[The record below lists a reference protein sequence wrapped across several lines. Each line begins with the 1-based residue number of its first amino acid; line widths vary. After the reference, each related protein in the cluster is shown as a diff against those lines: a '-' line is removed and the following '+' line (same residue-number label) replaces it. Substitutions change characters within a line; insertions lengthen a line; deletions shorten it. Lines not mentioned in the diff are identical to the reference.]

1 MAYREISVD
10 ELRYGMYV
18 AQLDRPW
25 TDTPFLFQGFVLRDE
40 KQLETLKKF
49 CKKVYVDP
57 EKVDRK
63 ADEEAVARATAA
75 VRGNTVYKEIVSVEA
90 ELPRAERVYERSTVV
105 VTEIARTVPA
115 KGAIDSERTRQASQQ
130 ITESVVRNP
139 DAMTLL
145 SKMQEKGSGVLSR
158 AVEVSV
164 MMTVFGRFLQYAED
178 QLHTLSMLGLLQDV
192 GKLRLPA
199 AMVNKTSSWIA
210 QEQEL
215 FKTHV
220 NHSVEIL
227 SRTAGLPPDF
237 PGLASLHHERYDGS
251 GYPRGLRGN
260 AINLLGAIAGLVDA
274 YDMLVAPAPWGENM
288 TPSTALGVLYRNRG
302 EKFTPGLVEQFIQ
315 CMGAFPVGSVIEM
328 QTGEIGVVI
337 SQNPVKRLQPRIMLV
352 RDAQG
357 APIKPH
363 LVLDLTR
370 GPKASDGEPY
380 RIRRT
385 LDSSTVKID
394 PKELFL

>member
-18 AQLDRPW
+18 AKLDRPW
-25 TDTPFLFQGFVLRDE
+25 TDTPFMFQGFVVQNE

-49 CKKVYVDP
+49 CKKVFVDP

-63 ADEEAVARATAA
+63 AEEEAVERAAAA
-75 VRGNTVYKEIVSVEA
+75 VRGSTVYKETVSVES

-105 VTEIARTVPA
+105 VSEIARTVPA
-115 KGAIDSERTRQASQQ
+115 KGTVDTERSQQASQQ

-145 SKMQEKGSGVLSR
+145 TKMQEKGSGVLSR

-164 MMTVFGRFLQYAED
+164 MMTVFGRFLQYSQE

-199 AMVNKTSSWIA
+199 PMLKKTTSWLA

-215 FKTHV
+215 FKVHV

-227 SRTAGLPPDF
+227 SKTTGLPPDF
-237 PGLASLHHERYDGS
+237 PGLASLHHERYDGT
-251 GYPRGLRGN
+251 GYPRGLKGN

-274 YDMLVAPAPWGENM
+274 YDMLVAPPPWGENM

-302 EKFTPGLVEQFIQ
+302 VKFTPGLVEQFIQ

-328 QTGEIGVVI
+328 QTGEVGVVI

-352 RDAQG
+352 HDANG

-385 LDSSTVKID
+385 LDQSTVKID

>member
-18 AQLDRPW
+18 AKLDRPW
-25 TDTPFLFQGFVLRDE
+25 TDTPFMFQGFVLQNE
-40 KQLETLKKF
+40 KQLETLKRF
-49 CKKVYVDP
+49 CKKVFVDP

-63 ADEEAVARATAA
+63 AEEEAVERAAAA
-75 VRGNTVYKEIVSVEA
+75 VRGSTVYKETVSVEA
-90 ELPRAERVYERSTVV
+90 ELPRAERVYERSTTVV
-105 VTEIARTVPA
+105 SEIARTVPA
-115 KGAIDSERTRQASQQ
+115 KGTVDTERSQQASQQ

-145 SKMQEKGSGVLSR
+145 TKMQEKGSGVLSR

-164 MMTVFGRFLQYAED
+164 MMTVFGRFLQYSQE

-199 AMVNKTSSWIA
+199 PMLKKTTSWLA

-215 FKTHV
+215 FKSHV

-227 SRTAGLPPDF
+227 SKTMGLPPDF
-237 PGLASLHHERYDGS
+237 PGLASLHHERYDGT
-251 GYPRGLRGN
+251 GYPRGLKGN

-274 YDMLVAPAPWGENM
+274 YDMLVAPPPWGENM

-302 EKFTPGLVEQFIQ
+302 VKFTPGLVEQFIQ

-328 QTGEIGVVI
+328 QTGEVGVVI

-352 RDAQG
+352 HDANG
-357 APIKPH
+357 VPIKPH

-385 LDSSTVKID
+385 LDQSTVKID

>member
-10 ELRYGMYV
+10 ELRFGMYV
-18 AQLDRPW
+18 AKLDRPW
-25 TDTPFLFQGFVLRDE
+25 TDTPFMFQGFVLQNE

-49 CKKVYVDP
+49 CKKVFVDP

-63 ADEEAVARATAA
+63 TEEEAVARAAAA
-75 VRGNTVYKEIVSVEA
+75 VRGSTVYKESVSVEA

-105 VTEIARTVPA
+105 VSEIARTVPA
-115 KGAIDSERTRQASQQ
+115 KGAIDSDRTQQASQQ

-164 MMTVFGRFLQYAED
+164 MMTVFGRFLQYSET

-199 AMVNKTSSWIA
+199 PMLNKTTSWLA
-210 QEQEL
+210 PEQEL

-227 SRTAGLPPDF
+227 SKTSGLPPDF

-260 AINLLGAIAGLVDA
+260 AINLLGAIASVVDA
-274 YDMLVAPAPWGENM
+274 YDMLVAPPPWGENM

-337 SQNPVKRLQPRIMLV
+337 SQNPVKRLQPRVRLV
-352 RDAQG
+352 RDANG
-357 APIKPH
+357 AAIKPH

-370 GPKASDGEPY
+370 GPKASDGEAY

-385 LDSSTVKID
+385 LDSATVKID

>member
-10 ELRYGMYV
+10 ELRFGMYV
-18 AQLDRPW
+18 AKLDRPW
-25 TDTPFLFQGFVLRDE
+25 TDTPFMFQGFVLQNE

-49 CKKVYVDP
+49 CKKVFVDP

-63 ADEEAVARATAA
+63 TEEEAVARAAAA
-75 VRGNTVYKEIVSVEA
+75 VRGSTVYKESVSVEA

-105 VTEIARTVPA
+105 VSEIARTVPA
-115 KGAIDSERTRQASQQ
+115 KGAIDSDRTQQASQQ

-164 MMTVFGRFLQYAED
+164 MMTVFGRFLQYSET

-199 AMVNKTSSWIA
+199 PMLNKTTSWLA
-210 QEQEL
+210 PEQEL

-227 SRTAGLPPDF
+227 SKTSGLPPDF

-260 AINLLGAIAGLVDA
+260 AINLLGAIAGVVDA

-337 SQNPVKRLQPRIMLV
+337 SQNPVKRLQPRVMLV
-352 RDAQG
+352 RDANG
-357 APIKPH
+357 AAIKPH

-370 GPKASDGEPY
+370 GPKASDGEAY

-385 LDSSTVKID
+385 LDSATVKID